1 MKRSLLFL
9 LLTLSLSALVIGI
22 GCDKSAKDAIVAKV
36 GDDEI
41 PVSVVNIFFDKI
53 GATFTS
59 VEEEFRA
66 KRDALDSLIDYKL
79 MVRGAYGAGLDRN
92 TDIDQL
98 VNTEKANFMFDELY
112 RLEILPKLSVSDKEA
127 EEFYE
132 KLKIEYHMAHIL
144 VATQREADSLLA
156 EIKKGT
162 DFGVIARAISLDQA
176 SAVRGGDL
184 GFVNWGMQVDSAF
197 HNVAYKLTVG
207 QISDPV
213 KTAYGWHI
221 IKLLETRDSQQ
232 LGDKEQTLPAIR
244 ELLKNRKSS
253 EVEAEF
259 LRQVEEKTAVEINT
273 EATQM
278 LMDRLNQFYP
288 KELGSATRPD
298 NYFPKAELLKPFEL
312 QMVLASYQGG
322 EVTVEDYLK
331 KIANVAEPYRPR
343 FSSTDSLK
351 KVIFQLE
358 LRNIMEHEAIQR
370 NVEQQAEYQK
380 RMTDFREG
388 LMADRLVRTVLGQ
401 NISADEDEIREYY
414 NMHLEEFMTP
424 RELHLQEIEVD
435 SSQQA
440 VRIVEQ
446 LRAGADFGTLA
457 AKYTVRMGFK
467 EKKGDLGMIVP
478 PLHPALYQAA
488 RTMVLG
494 QISDTIRND
503 DGKYSIVK
511 LLNTKESAAAPIED
525 IVGQIKQIVIELKR
539 SSATADWLKEQRSK
553 VGITVYEDVLRQS
566 IDKAKYEKN

>member
-1 MKRSLLFL
+1 MKQTLLFL
-9 LLTLSLSALVIGI
+9 LLVLSLSALVIGI
-22 GCDKSAKDAIVAKV
+22 GCGKSAKDPIVAKV
-36 GDDEI
+36 GDEEI
-41 PVSVVNIFFDKI
+41 AVSIVNNFFNRI

-59 VEEEFRA
+59 AEEEFSA

-79 MVRGAYGAGLDRN
+79 MVRGAYGAGLDKN

-112 RLEILPKLSVSDKEA
+112 RLEILPKISVSDQEA

-132 KLKIEYHMAHIL
+132 KLKVEYHLAHIL
-144 VATQREADSLLA
+144 VGTQQEADSLAA

-162 DFGVIARAISLDQA
+162 DFGVIARAISLDQT

-184 GFVNWGMQVDSAF
+184 GFVNWGMQVDQAF
-197 HNVAYKLTVG
+197 HDVAFTLSVG
-207 QISDPV
+207 QVSDPV
-213 KTAYGWHI
+213 KTTYGWHI
-221 IKLLETRDSQQ
+221 IKLLETRNSQQ

-259 LRQVEEKTAVEINT
+259 LKQVEEKAAVEINT

-288 KELGSATRPD
+288 KELGSARRPD
-298 NYFPKAELLKPFEL
+298 NFFPKAELLKPFEL

-331 KIANVAEPYRPR
+331 KIANVSEPYRPR
-343 FSSTDSLK
+343 FTSTDSLK

-370 NVEQQAEYQK
+370 DVEKQNEYQK
-380 RMTDFREG
+380 RTTDFREG
-388 LMADRLVRTVLGQ
+388 LMADRFVRTVLGQ

-424 RELHLQEIEVD
+424 RELHLQEIEVE

-440 VRIVEQ
+440 LLIAEQ
-446 LRAGADFGTLA
+446 LRSGADFGTLA
-457 AKYTVRMGFK
+457 AKYTVRAGLK
-467 EKKGDLGMIVP
+467 EKKGDLGMISP
-478 PLHPALYQAA
+478 PLFPELYQAA

-494 QISDTIRND
+494 QVSDTIRND
-503 DGKYSIVK
+503 EGKYSIVK
-511 LLNTKESAAAPIED
+511 LLNTKESAAAPIEN
-525 IVGQIKQIVIELKR
+525 IVGQVKQKVIELKR
-539 SSATADWLKEQRSK
+539 SSATADWLKEQRAK

-566 IDKAKYEKN
+566 IDKAKYEKK